1 MPGTTISTRD
11 QLIENIAE
19 AFNALSETDIL
30 HTVFDPTDFL
40 ATVETYHDSLESEVQ
55 AALVKFT
62 EGEFDSF
69 DITESVTDTHGT
81 AALDV
86 VIIDLARYM
95 ARATTFREVSA
106 RMNELSGHIGDL
118 TTYASHYDVESF
130 GFKR

>member
-30 HTVFDPTDFL
+30 HAEFDPTDFL
-40 ATVETYHDSLESEVQ
+40 ATVETYHDSLSPEVQ
-55 AALVKFT
+55 AALVQFT
-62 EGEFDSF
+62 EGEFDLF
-69 DITESVTDTHGT
+69 DITDEHGT

-118 TTYASHYDVESF
+118 ITFASHYDVESF